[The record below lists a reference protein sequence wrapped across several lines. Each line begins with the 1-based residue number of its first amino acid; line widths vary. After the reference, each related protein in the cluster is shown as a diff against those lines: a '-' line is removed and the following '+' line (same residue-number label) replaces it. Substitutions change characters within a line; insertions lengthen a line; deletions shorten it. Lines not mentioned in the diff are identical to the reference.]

1 MISTIKKFLI
11 GSGAAVAGLFGLAAS
26 TFAAGE
32 IITLPSTA
40 IADLTGNASQI
51 MSDLWVLVAV
61 AIGIPMGFY
70 IIRKVIALIP
80 KH

>member
-1 MISTIKKFLI
+1 MKTRAIAV
-11 GSGAAVAGLFGLAAS
+11 GAAVVGLFGLAAS
-26 TFAAGE
+26 AFAADPL
-32 IITLPSTA
+32 INLPSTA
-40 IADLTGNASQI
+40 VADLTGNASQI
-51 MSDLWVLVAV
+51 MSDVWVLVAL

>member
-1 MISTIKKFLI
+1 VISTIKRFTI
-11 GSGAAVAGLFGLAAS
+11 GSVAVAGSLFGLAAS
-26 TFAAGE
+26 AFAEGE
-32 IITLPSTA
+32 IINLPLTA
-40 IADLTGNASQI
+40 VADLTGNASQI
-51 MSDLWVLVAV
+51 MSDVWVLVAV

>member
-1 MISTIKKFLI
+1 MKRYAIAFGTAIA
-11 GSGAAVAGLFGLAAS
+11 GAATFLAGACH
-26 TFAAGE
+26 AAGTA
-32 IITLPSTA
+32 IITLPTTA
-40 IADLTGNASQI
+40 VADLTGAASQI
-51 MSDLWVLVAV
+51 MSDLWVLVAI

>member
-1 MISTIKKFLI
+1 MKRYAIGVGAFI
-11 GSGAAVAGLFGLAAS
+11 GSTVALLAG
-26 TFAAGE
+26 TCHAAGTA
-32 IITLPSTA
+32 IITLPTTA
-40 IADLTGNASQI
+40 VADLTGAASQI
-51 MSDLWVLVAV
+51 MSDVWVLVAI

>member
-1 MISTIKKFLI
+1 MKRYAV
-11 GSGAAVAGLFGLAAS
+11 GAVAFVAGAVALLAE
-26 TFAAGE
+26 TCHAAATP

-40 IADLTGNASQI
+40 VADLTGAASQI
-51 MSDLWVLVAV
+51 MSDVWVLVAI